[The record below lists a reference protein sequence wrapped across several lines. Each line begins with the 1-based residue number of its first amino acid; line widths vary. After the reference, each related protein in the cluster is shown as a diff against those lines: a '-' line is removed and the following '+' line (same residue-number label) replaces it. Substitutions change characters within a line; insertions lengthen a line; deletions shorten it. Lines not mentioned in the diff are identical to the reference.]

1 MRPLPG
7 GSPVSDVVMPGDDV
21 YDDLRRIYNSLHDQ
35 HPALIVRVAETSD
48 VARALELARVAG
60 HEVAV
65 RGGGH
70 SIAGHGSTEGG
81 LLIDLAGL
89 NHIDIDARDQV
100 ARVGAGV
107 TAGRLTAASC
117 RQDLVVPLG
126 DSPDV
131 GVGGIT
137 LGGGIGWLSRKLGL
151 TLDSL
156 ESAEVVTADGR
167 VVTASEGDHSDLF
180 WAIRGGGGNFGVVTE
195 FRYRLHPIGAIVGGL
210 LALPAS
216 TDVLLGII
224 ELAAAAPDELGIISL
239 VTRLPPLGFVPPEAH
254 GRPAVLISLVWCG
267 DQGEGDRQVDRFRA
281 LAPPLVDLV
290 QPRRYPEMYAML
302 AEVPTSI
309 TNITSSFLADELDEA
324 AVDVIIRSVSDAA
337 ARPDV
342 LTGVEVR
349 VLGGAINRVSE
360 TATAFA
366 HRRRNI
372 ICSVVAAGFNRSEAR
387 PHRLWVTSVTDQLGY
402 LTKGAYV
409 NFLDAAD
416 QHRLEEVYPEQTRRR
431 LADVKM
437 RYDPDNLFHRNLNIR
452 PVVDG

>member
-7 GSPVSDVVMPGDDV
+7 GSPVSDVVAPGDDV
-21 YDDLRRIYNSLHDQ
+21 YDDLGRIYNSLHDQ

-156 ESAEVVTADGR
+156 ERAEVVTADGR
-167 VVTASEGDHSDLF
+167 VVTASEDDHSDLF

-210 LALPAS
+210 LAPPAC

-224 ELAAAAPDELGIISL
+224 ELALRHPTSSGSS
-239 VTRLPPLGFVPPEAH
+239 RLPPLGFVPPEAH

-267 DQGEGDRQVDRFRA
+267 DEGEGDRQVDRFRA

-302 AEVPTSI
+302 AEAPTSI

-349 VLGGAINRVSE
+349 VLGGCHQPRVRDRHGVRPPASE
-360 TATAFA
+360 
-366 HRRRNI
+366 HHLLGGR
-372 ICSVVAAGFNRSEAR
+372 G
-387 PHRLWVTSVTDQLGY
+387 WVQSFRGTPS
-402 LTKGAYV
+402 
-409 NFLDAAD
+409 
-416 QHRLEEVYPEQTRRR
+416 
-431 LADVKM
+431 
-437 RYDPDNLFHRNLNIR
+437 
-452 PVVDG
+452 PVVGDIGDRPARAPRPRGRT

>member
-117 RQDLVVPLG
+117 RRDLVVPLG

-156 ESAEVVTADGR
+156 ERAEVVTADGR
-167 VVTASEGDHSDLF
+167 VVTASEDDHSDLF

-210 LALPAS
+210 LAPPAC

-224 ELAAAAPDELGIISL
+224 ELAAAAPDELGIISS
-239 VTRLPPLGFVPPEAH
+239 
-254 GRPAVLISLVWCG
+254 PAPG
-267 DQGEGDRQVDRFRA
+267 
-281 LAPPLVDLV
+281 
-290 QPRRYPEMYAML
+290 
-302 AEVPTSI
+302 
-309 TNITSSFLADELDEA
+309 
-324 AVDVIIRSVSDAA
+324 IRS
-337 ARPDV
+337 ARGARS
-342 LTGVEVR
+342 TGRTHLARLVR
-349 VLGGAINRVSE
+349 R
-360 TATAFA
+360 
-366 HRRRNI
+366 
-372 ICSVVAAGFNRSEAR
+372 
-387 PHRLWVTSVTDQLGY
+387 
-402 LTKGAYV
+402 
-409 NFLDAAD
+409 
-416 QHRLEEVYPEQTRRR
+416 
-431 LADVKM
+431 
-437 RYDPDNLFHRNLNIR
+437 
-452 PVVDG
+452 